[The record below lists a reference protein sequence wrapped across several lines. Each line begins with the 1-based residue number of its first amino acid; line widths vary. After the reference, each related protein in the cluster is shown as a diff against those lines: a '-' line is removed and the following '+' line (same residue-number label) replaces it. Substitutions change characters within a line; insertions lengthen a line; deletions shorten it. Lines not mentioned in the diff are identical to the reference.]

1 MNVFDNSDGF
11 DDKDV
16 DVDNNVEVVAA
27 VGDEELHPGVW
38 YSRPTEA
45 TLFSISI

>member
-16 DVDNNVEVVAA
+16 DDDNVEVVAA
-27 VGDEELHPGVW
+27 VGDEDLDDDDDALHRGV
-38 YSRPTEA
+38 
-45 TLFSISI
+45 